1 MTSTSGSPPAPG
13 RAGTAGEAA
22 LRLSPGRASAPA
34 AAAVTPPGAT
44 PLPAGGSTPWGAEL
58 TGRRAPAFS
67 SNPLRSSIAVSR
79 VQAFQSPVCGS
90 ASSRR
95 CPRQRAMSVSNVKNA
110 SIVQPWVRRSNMS
123 GAVPSS
129 QKPDGERAARP
140 AASPAAI
147 RARPAK
153 VRRSQVRARMS
164 RQ

>member
-1 MTSTSGSPPAPG
+1 M
-13 RAGTAGEAA
+13 
-22 LRLSPGRASAPA
+22 
-34 AAAVTPPGAT
+34 
-44 PLPAGGSTPWGAEL
+44 
-58 TGRRAPAFS
+58 
-67 SNPLRSSIAVSR
+67 
-79 VQAFQSPVCGS
+79 
-90 ASSRR
+90 

-129 QKPDGERAARP
+129 QKPDGERAARH

-147 RARPAK
+147 RSRPAK